1 MTLFRFIGEET
12 VSAGG
17 HCELTDDPTWI
28 VDPIDGTT
36 NFVHGYGIC
45 CKRETSLTQDSS
57 FYIYTFTTVL
67 QCMFAIMFDGV
78 QVK

>member
-1 MTLFRFIGEET
+1 MYVVIYFSNFTVYCFTLLFCRFIGEET

-36 NFVHGYGIC
+36 NFVHGY
-45 CKRETSLTQDSS
+45 
-57 FYIYTFTTVL
+57 
-67 QCMFAIMFDGV
+67 
-78 QVK
+78 